1 MFVGTLLLRVPHH
14 PGVQLRG
21 GHEAVQDLVVELADE
36 VAEAEDGGLGPQPGH
51 GLDEAVVVDAA
62 HEVGDEATADV
73 DVDTG
78 EDELLEVQDTRTEN
92 FTYVDMQSNPNGTFK
107 PYGTFHNSVVY
118 YLPVMRPAE
127 VLEHDIAG
135 GQSALQ
141 VQLVFKHQA
150 LATEVA
156 MT

>member
-14 PGVQLRG
+14 PGMQLRG
-21 GHEAVQDLVVELADE
+21 GHEPVQDLVVELADE

-78 EDELLEVQDTRTEN
+78 EDELLEVQDTRTEH
-92 FTYVDMQSNPNGTFK
+92 FTYVDMQSNSNGTFK
-107 PYGTFHNSVVY
+107 LYGTDLQDSVIIY
-118 YLPVMRPAE
+118 P
-127 VLEHDIAG
+127 
-135 GQSALQ
+135 
-141 VQLVFKHQA
+141 
-150 LATEVA
+150 
-156 MT
+156 